1 MVTKAEIKYN
11 IWTSGC
17 QMNKSDSEMLA
28 GQFDSLGIT
37 PNESYAD
44 SDIIVLNTCVVR
56 QSAENNA
63 TSLLEKIKLLKMK
76 NQEKILVVMGCMVG
90 PNSTKL
96 SEDFPYVDVWARPQ
110 DFNPIINLVSDRFNI
125 NLDGCLSNVTKKPG
139 VTKFIS
145 VTHGCDKFCTFCII
159 PYRRG
164 REKSR
169 PVEELLDEIS
179 LYVDKGVKEVTL
191 LGQNIDSYG
200 HDLRPRKD
208 LADLIEKIHP
218 INGLDRIRFLT
229 SHPNDMSLRI
239 IETIRDLPKVCKNI
253 NLPFQAG
260 DDVVLSN
267 MRRGYTVTQFI
278 KKIDLIKN
286 TIPDVTLTSD
296 LIVGFPGETRTQF
309 ENSMKVLKLIEFDK
323 VHVSG
328 YSTREGTVA
337 SRKLIDDIT
346 IEEKKSRIK
355 EVNVLQEEIQYNKNN
370 KLIGTYFDVLIEGHK
385 RGDLF
390 GRAMND
396 KIVYIDFDGERNINY
411 GETLGVEITKSTPW
425 SLRGTLI
432 K

>member
-63 TSLLEKIKLLKMK
+63 KSLLEKIKLLKIK

-208 LADLIEKIHP
+208 LADLIAKIHH

-385 RGDLF
+385 MGDLF